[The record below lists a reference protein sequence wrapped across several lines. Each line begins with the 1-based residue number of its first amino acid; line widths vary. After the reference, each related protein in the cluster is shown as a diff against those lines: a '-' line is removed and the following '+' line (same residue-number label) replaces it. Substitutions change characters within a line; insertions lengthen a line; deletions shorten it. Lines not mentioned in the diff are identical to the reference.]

1 MATLLDAG
9 FLNFLL
15 PVFSFLL
22 IYAIVF
28 GVLQKSKFLSEGAST
43 NTWVAFAL
51 SLLFL
56 LAPGAIEFV
65 SVIAPWFVV
74 LVIIAFSFLLIFFF
88 LGVKP
93 ETIENVA
100 KNEASVRWTII
111 IISIIIIIVGLTSV
125 FGPIFGTPADTGD
138 AIGREVQR
146 SIFDPQ
152 ILTTVFIL
160 LIAGQAVRLISQKDE
175 KK

>member
-1 MATLLDAG
+1 MATILDIG

-15 PVFSFLL
+15 PVFTFLL

-28 GVLQKSKFLSEGAST
+28 GVLQKSKFLSEST
-43 NTWVAFAL
+43 NINTWVALAI
-51 SLLFL
+51 SVLFL

-74 LVIIAFSFLLIFFF
+74 LVVIAFSFLLIFFF
-88 LGVKP
+88 MGIKP
-93 ETIENVA
+93 EVIEKVA
-100 KNEASVRWTII
+100 RNEASVRWTII

-125 FGPIFGTPADTGD
+125 FGPIFGTPADGEEGV
-138 AIGREVQR
+138 GREVQR

-152 ILTTVFIL
+152 VLTTVFIL
-160 LIAGQAVRLISQKDE
+160 LVAGQAVRLIAQQDK
-175 KK
+175 